1 MQPDCQYRIS
11 RLPMAQDSVHAPL
24 CAPTTAGRHTWWR
37 SVAAD
42 LAVVSVLTLAIFLI
56 AIRFELSERLSQWE
70 LRHESWQVDELPV
83 TLVVLFSGL
92 MWFSWRRTR
101 QAQQEIRERMAAQ
114 QQVLALLVSNRDL
127 ARQLLL
133 VQENERRTLAREL
146 HDELGQNCTAIRADA
161 TYILHARPGDSIGIA
176 ASAQRIAA
184 TAEAVYGL
192 VRTMLRRLRPMTL
205 DSLGLVPALHEL
217 CEQWEE
223 QTGISCGFFP
233 FAVPEDLDDPVC
245 ITLFRLVQEGL
256 TNVARHAHATQVRI
270 ELRRDDGNRQ
280 LMLSIEDDG
289 CGMAAGSDAPAGFGL
304 TGMRERVANLQG
316 RLQIGSA
323 PGQGVRIEAMLP
335 VTRAGA

>member
-1 MQPDCQYRIS
+1 
-11 RLPMAQDSVHAPL
+11 MAHPSANAPL
-24 CAPTTAGRHTWWR
+24 NESTATGSHAWR
-37 SVAAD
+37 GTVAVDLALVAAFTIT
-42 LAVVSVLTLAIFLI
+42 AFFLAIQFN
-56 AIRFELSERLSQWE
+56 LSERLSHWE

-101 QAQQEIRERMAAQ
+101 QAQREFGERMAAQ
-114 QQVLALLVSNRDL
+114 KQVVALLVSNRDL

-161 TYILHARPGDSIGIA
+161 SYILHAREGDSDGIR
-176 ASAQRIAA
+176 ASAGRIAA
-184 TAEAVYGL
+184 TSEALYGL
-192 VRTMLRRLRPMTL
+192 VKTMLRRLRPMTL
-205 DSLGLVPALHEL
+205 DSLGLVPALHEM

-223 QTGISCGFFP
+223 HTGIGCGFFP
-233 FAVPEDLDDPVC
+233 RDVPEDLDDALR

-256 TNVARHAHATQVRI
+256 TNVARHAQAGQVRI
-270 ELRRDDGNRQ
+270 ELRPDDGKQQ

-289 CGMAAGSDAPAGFGL
+289 RGMAASGAVQPGFGL
-304 TGMRERVANLQG
+304 TGMRERVATLHG
-316 RLQIGSA
+316 RLQVGSA

-335 VTRAGA
+335 VTRAGT